1 MLAGNLIEM
10 MNKLFMRLLF
20 AIFTFVWAVYAHAQV
35 DSKNAAA
42 ALRANY
48 QALQEQLKDNQFDR
62 PVYLD
67 SKQTSADVEGDV
79 YSVINYPYK
88 TTRGALSQA
97 SNWCEILFLHLNV
110 KYCRAV
116 QTETGNVMTVYAG
129 RKTHQS
135 LETAFRTDYRFSVGA
150 ITGDYLQVL
159 MTADSG
165 PFGTSNYRIMLEAI
179 PLGIN
184 RSFIHVKYSYHYGLM
199 AKMAMQTYLNTLGS
213 NKVGF
218 TNGGN
223 DANGNPTPI
232 SGLRGAMERNTM
244 RYYLAIDAYMK
255 SLNAPKNMR
264 LESRLREWFRS
275 TEKYSLQLHE
285 ISQKEYLDM
294 KRKEYERQQTFQ

>member
-1 MLAGNLIEM
+1 M

-20 AIFTFVWAVYAHAQV
+20 AITLFGWAAYAHAQV
-35 DSKNAAA
+35 DSKSSAA

-48 QALQEQLKDNQFDR
+48 QALQEQLKNNQFDR

-67 SKQTSADVEGDV
+67 SKQTAEDVEGDV
-79 YSVINYPYK
+79 YSVVNYPYK
-88 TTRGALSQA
+88 ATRSALSQA
-97 SNWCEILFLHLNV
+97 SNWCEILFLHPNV
-110 KYCRAV
+110 KYCKAAKA
-116 QTETGNVMTVYAG
+116 ETGDAMTVYVG
-129 RKTHQS
+129 RKNPQS
-135 LETAFRTDYRFSVGA
+135 LDTAFRTDYQFNVGA
-150 ITGDYLQVL
+150 VTANYLQVL
-159 MTADSG
+159 MTADTG

-218 TNGGN
+218 TVEGN
-223 DANGNPTPI
+223 DANGKPSPV

-255 SLNAPKNMR
+255 SLNAPANVQ
-264 LESRLREWFRS
+264 LERRLREWFRS
-275 TEKYSLQLHE
+275 TEKYPLQLRE

-294 KRKEYERQQTFQ
+294 KRKEYERQQTYP